1 MPHLRPTEMMEI
13 IRKQFYAR
21 NYHEIITPNMFNLK
35 LCDRTV
41 EVLAVLAVP
50 DLDSAGS

>member
-1 MPHLRPTEMMEI
+1 MMEI

-35 LCDRTV
+35 LCDRMV
-41 EVLAVLAVP
+41 EAAVLAVP